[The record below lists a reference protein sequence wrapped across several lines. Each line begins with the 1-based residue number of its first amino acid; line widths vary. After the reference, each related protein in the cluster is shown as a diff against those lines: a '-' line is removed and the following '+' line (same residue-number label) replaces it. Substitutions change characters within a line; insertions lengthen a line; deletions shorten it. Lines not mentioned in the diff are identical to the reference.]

1 LAVVDNRRPPAPKQG
16 VTEPSAATPSLMS
29 LPPRAKL
36 TILGAILLTLFLAA
50 LDQTV
55 VGTALPRIVTDL
67 NGASLYAWVV
77 SAYLLS
83 STVTVPIYGKFSDVF
98 GRKRMLM
105 IGVCIFLIG
114 SWLSGASQNMSEL
127 VAFRA
132 IQGLGAGA
140 LFPIVMATIGDLY
153 SPRERGRF
161 QGLFGAVFAL
171 SFLVGPFIGGWIT
184 DNVSW
189 HWVFYVNLPFGIAA
203 LVVLAI
209 VLPSAGR
216 RQASLRDLDYLGIV
230 FFTAGVVPFML
241 GLTNKGLVTSS
252 GQLASWT
259 DLNVGGLIALGLVIL
274 LVFLFVESKATEPI
288 IPLDLFRDRDYAV
301 SMAAVFAFGIAMFAA
316 VIFMPRFYQTV
327 RGISATASGYYI
339 WPLLVGLMGGSIGTG
354 LLISRLGRYKWLMTG
369 GAAVMLVGGFLMT
382 QLTAGVSDWVLWSW
396 MLLLGLGIGPAMAG
410 YTVVVQNLVPTNRLG
425 VATSTLTFLRQIGA
439 SVGLAAAGTIF
450 SSSFA
455 NRLPTNLAEQGVPQ
469 PLIAQLVTL
478 SGALQNVGNGRALL
492 QHVLPGPL
500 EALIPSVIAGA
511 NNALALSIGD
521 LFWIT
526 MVAGVLGLACTL
538 ILRDRPLRTTA
549 EMLPSAAAVG
559 ADGQVAVIPVVA
571 QAGEHGRRP
580 AVPVPA
586 DGVLAYQGVQPLVPT
601 SQVANGSFPLVDLSK
616 ALGAKPVPRP
626 LESIPLPPSSDPL
639 PALAAELVRVE
650 FLVNRLESGVLEF
663 SDNGR
668 RGLLCVAD
676 REVRCAWL
684 SEEGR
689 EVFGEEAQRELL
701 ESRAGTIEARI
712 LTAEQAEAMSWLWSL
727 PELCR
732 SMPLDWIQA
741 GKALDQ
747 LRSMPGRLAVWLQI
761 PEEPAV
767 ALFSDGRVV
776 MAYSS
781 RRPALGPHDFE
792 ALMQRPGTLSI
803 RWSKLSPSAS
813 LQLAT
818 APAMDAES

>member
-1 LAVVDNRRPPAPKQG
+1 MTAIENRRAPAPQQV
-16 VTEPSAATPSLMS
+16 VTEPSATAPSLMS
-29 LPPRAKL
+29 LAPRAKL

-127 VAFRA
+127 VAFRT

-216 RQASLRDLDYLGIV
+216 RKASLRDLDYLGIV

-274 LVFLFVESKATEPI
+274 LVFLFVESKAKEPI
-288 IPLDLFRDRDYAV
+288 LPVDLFRDRDYAV

-339 WPLLVGLMGGSIGTG
+339 WPMLVGLMGGSIGTG

-382 QLTAGVSDWVLWSW
+382 HLTAGVSDWVLWSW

-439 SVGLAAAGTIF
+439 SVGLAAAGTVF

-500 EALIPSVIAGA
+500 QALIPSVIAGA

-549 EMLPSAAAVG
+549 DLRRSAAAVG
-559 ADGQVAVIPVVA
+559 ADGQVAAIPDVT
-571 QAGEHGRRP
+571 QAGVHGRRP

-586 DGVLAYQGVQPLVPT
+586 AGVLAYQEVQPLVPT
-601 SQVANGSFPLVDLSK
+601 SQVANGSAPLLDLSK
-616 ALGAKPVPRP
+616 ALGAKAVPRP

-639 PALAAELVRVE
+639 PALAAELIRVE
-650 FLVNRLESGVLEF
+650 FLVHRLDSGVLEF

-676 REVRCAWL
+676 REIRSAWL
-684 SEEGR
+684 REDSR
-689 EVFGEEAQRELL
+689 EVRGEEAQRELL
-701 ESRAGTIEARI
+701 DWRAGTIEARI
-712 LTAEQAEAMSWLWSL
+712 LTAEQAEAISWLWSL

-732 SMPLDWIQA
+732 SMPLDWIQTR
-741 GKALDQ
+741 KALDQ

-781 RRPALGPHDFE
+781 RRPSLGQDDFE
-792 ALMQRPGTLSI
+792 SLMQRPGALSI
-803 RWSKLSPSAS
+803 RWSNLSPSAS
-813 LQLAT
+813 LQLAA
-818 APAMDAES
+818 APAIDAES

>member
-1 LAVVDNRRPPAPKQG
+1 MAPIDDRRPRAAQQVVTQPSPA
-16 VTEPSAATPSLMS
+16 APSLMS

-36 TILGAILLTLFLAA
+36 TILGAVLLTLFLAS

-98 GRKRMLM
+98 GRKPMLM
-105 IGVCIFLIG
+105 IGVCLFLLG

-171 SFLVGPFIGGWIT
+171 SFIVGPFIGGWIT
-184 DNVSW
+184 DHISW
-189 HWVFYVNLPFGIAA
+189 HWVFYVNVPFGIAA
-203 LVVLAI
+203 LAVVAI

-216 RQASLRDLDYLGIV
+216 RTASLRDLDYLGIV

-241 GLTNKGLVTSS
+241 GLSNKGNVTST
-252 GQLASWT
+252 GQLANWT
-259 DLNVGGLIALGLVIL
+259 DLNVGGLIALGLAIIVA
-274 LVFLFVESKATEPI
+274 FLFVESKAKEPI
-288 IPLDLFRDRDYAV
+288 LPLDLFRNRDYSV
-301 SMAAVFAFGIAMFAA
+301 SMAAVFVFGVAMFAA

-382 QLTAGVSDWVLWSW
+382 HLTAGVSDWVLWSW

-410 YTVVVQNLVPTNRLG
+410 YTVVVQNAVPPARLG

-439 SVGLAAAGTIF
+439 SVGLAAAGTVF
-450 SSSFA
+450 SSAFA
-455 NRLPTNLAEQGVPQ
+455 SRLPVNLAEEGVPQ
-469 PLIAQLVTL
+469 PVIAQLVKL

-492 QHVLPGPL
+492 EQALPGPL
-500 EALIPSVIAGA
+500 QALIPKVIAGA

-526 MVAGVLGLACTL
+526 LAAGALGLICTL
-538 ILRDRPLRTTA
+538 ILRDRPLRSASELRPVAATA
-549 EMLPSAAAVG
+549 QDDGPVSVAA
-559 ADGQVAVIPVVA
+559 P
-571 QAGEHGRRP
+571 
-580 AVPVPA
+580 
-586 DGVLAYQGVQPLVPT
+586 
-601 SQVANGSFPLVDLSK
+601 
-616 ALGAKPVPRP
+616 
-626 LESIPLPPSSDPL
+626 
-639 PALAAELVRVE
+639 
-650 FLVNRLESGVLEF
+650 
-663 SDNGR
+663 
-668 RGLLCVAD
+668 
-676 REVRCAWL
+676 
-684 SEEGR
+684 
-689 EVFGEEAQRELL
+689 EA
-701 ESRAGTIEARI
+701 S
-712 LTAEQAEAMSWLWSL
+712 
-727 PELCR
+727 
-732 SMPLDWIQA
+732 
-741 GKALDQ
+741 
-747 LRSMPGRLAVWLQI
+747 
-761 PEEPAV
+761 EPA
-767 ALFSDGRVV
+767 
-776 MAYSS
+776 
-781 RRPALGPHDFE
+781 
-792 ALMQRPGTLSI
+792 
-803 RWSKLSPSAS
+803 
-813 LQLAT
+813 
-818 APAMDAES
+818 